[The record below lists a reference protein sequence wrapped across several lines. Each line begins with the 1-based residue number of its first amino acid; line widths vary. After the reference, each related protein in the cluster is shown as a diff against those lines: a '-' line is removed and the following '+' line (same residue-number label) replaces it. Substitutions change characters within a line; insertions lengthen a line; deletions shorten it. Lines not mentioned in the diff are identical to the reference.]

1 MRRIAVAAAVLVA
14 LIGSS
19 GTAVACDGGGGA
31 RALVGTFAVRHHGGF
46 FLSAATSYL
55 GLSPATL
62 KAQLASGK
70 SLAQVATAQG
80 KSVTGLVD
88 AIVAAKKAKLDALV
102 AAGTITA
109 ARESRFLAE
118 LRAKVTRLVNVS
130 WTFRTHAAWR

>member
-1 MRRIAVAAAVLVA
+1 M
-14 LIGSS
+14 
-19 GTAVACDGGGGA
+19 
-31 RALVGTFAVRHHGGF
+31 
-46 FLSAATSYL
+46 
-55 GLSPATL
+55 
-62 KAQLASGK
+62 
-70 SLAQVATAQG
+70 
-80 KSVTGLVD
+80 TGLVD